1 MNKTKTVLMFLAALL
16 LAACA
21 STNPIEK
28 PQTQEEL
35 DLWMNAEG
43 FIRYEDSKA
52 KTLWMYSTGSFALFA
67 LGLAVSAFWASRRLS
82 GLALMAGGVVGMAS
96 VWVFEADWFPWVAG
110 TTVGLV
116 LLSALAFAWVNA
128 YRAYVAP
135 KQDEELSAQKS
146 DETRPQTLTPPR

>member
-1 MNKTKTVLMFLAALL
+1 MLVLLIAG
-16 LAACA
+16 CA

-35 DLWMNAEG
+35 DLWMSAEG
-43 FIRYEDSKA
+43 FIRYEDSKE

-110 TTVGLV
+110 VTVGLV
-116 LLSALAFAWVNA
+116 LLSALAFAWVSA
-128 YRAYVAP
+128 YRAFVEPRVPAR
-135 KQDEELSAQKS
+135 LTARTS
-146 DETRPQTLTPPR
+146 DESRPQTSTRPR